1 MINEEIL
8 EKLDGDVEMEAIIST
23 FWSAYTSAEPYVD
36 KLEEALRE
44 EFKKS
49 NWTSFLRNLLV
60 MWLFLITFA

>member
-1 MINEEIL
+1 MMINEEIL

-49 NWTSFLRNLLV
+49 N
-60 MWLFLITFA
+60 